1 MKTFTCS
8 DVDDIDVFAGGIA
21 EIALDGA
28 SVGPLFSC
36 IIGQQFK
43 EVKDGDR
50 YWYEN
55 WGVEGF
61 SPGIPKHVDI
71 SKLKNENF
79 TYFV

>member
-8 DVDDIDVFAGGIA
+8 DVDDIDVFAGGIS
-21 EIALDGA
+21 EIVLDGA

-43 EVKDGDR
+43 DVKDGDR

-55 WGVEGF
+55 SGVEGF
-61 SPGIPKHVDI
+61 SPGIPKLVHI
-71 SKLKNENF
+71 SK
-79 TYFV
+79 